1 MADRARDRR
10 SSTRRDVPEVL
21 TASSQALLG
30 ESRQQYAITYKSW
43 QEELWAYTKSV
54 GEFASVMNWF
64 SAAMSRMHLR
74 AARWS
79 PDLREPELLD
89 EGPAAELVHDLVLNA
104 RGGETQFLRTWAKQ
118 LLIPGVGIFLAEEVG
133 GIRTYDVKSV
143 DVIKRSG
150 RQAVN
155 SAGVSVD
162 LYQIRTAPDQWR
174 LTPPDSLVAR
184 IFDPDPQYDYL
195 PTSMTQGVLT
205 TLREID
211 LINRAIIA
219 TLLSRIAF
227 NGILF
232 IPTEAT
238 FAVNPQFKEA
248 PDPFIAELLHYAQRG
263 IKDPGSPGA
272 AIPFPVRVSGAQIEQ
287 FKHLLL
293 SAGLDPK
300 IIEAREAAITR
311 LKEQMP
317 APVEALSG
325 LADMNH
331 WNAWKSS
338 EDNVKLYFGPPMEVL
353 CGGLTEQFLYP
364 MMKGQNQQF
373 IQKDGS
379 RDIVWYDASD
389 LTVQPDNS
397 ENAQHAFENGQLV
410 PDVYLESMGFTG
422 EDRPK
427 VSPEMRE
434 TILVRSAM
442 AGTPLVDSYFILF
455 PEDKPSPEEAA
466 AEANAAKGI
475 DPAQAEEL
483 ASAGPS
489 ADSSASAANVKEQ
502 PPAKKAADAV
512 PAKPGAPK

>member
-10 SSTRRDVPEVL
+10 GTRRDVPEIL
-21 TASSQALLG
+21 TAASQQLLG
-30 ESRQQYAITYKSW
+30 DSRQQYAITYKSW
-43 QEELWAYTKSV
+43 QEELWAYTKSI

-64 SAAMSRMHLR
+64 AAAMSRMHLR
-74 AARWS
+74 AARWY

-89 EGPAAELVHDLVLNA
+89 DGPAAELVHDLVMNA
-104 RGGETQFLRTWAKQ
+104 KGGETQFLRNWAKQ
-118 LLIPGVGIFLAEEVG
+118 LLIPGVGIFLAEEMDGV
-133 GIRTYDVKSV
+133 RSYDVKSV
-143 DVIKRSG
+143 DVIKKSG
-150 RQAVN
+150 RKAFN
-155 SAGVSVD
+155 SAGVEVQ
-162 LYQIRTAPDQWR
+162 LYQVRTAPDQWR
-174 LTPPDSLVAR
+174 LTPPDSLIAR

-238 FAVNPQFKEA
+238 FAVNPQFKES
-248 PDPFIAELLHYAQRG
+248 PDPFIAEMLHFAQRG

-272 AIPFPVRVSGAQIEQ
+272 AIPFPVRMSGAHIDQV
-287 FKHLLL
+287 KHLLI

-300 IIEAREAAITR
+300 IIDAREAAVTR

-317 APVEALSG
+317 APIEALSG
-325 LADMNH
+325 LQDMNH

-353 CGGLTEQFLYP
+353 CGGFTEQFLYP
-364 MMKGQNQQF
+364 MMRGQKDPY
-373 IQKDGS
+373 IHPDGS

-397 ENAQHAFENGQLV
+397 ENAQHAFEQGQLK
-410 PDVYLESMGFTG
+410 PDVYLEAMGFDG
-422 EDRPK
+422 EEKPK
-427 VSPEMRE
+427 VDKEMRE
-434 TILVRSAM
+434 TILVKSAM
-442 AGTPLVDSYFILF
+442 SGTPLADSYFILF
-455 PEDKPSPEEAA
+455 PEDKPSPEEQAV
-466 AEANAAKGI
+466 EANAAKGL
-475 DPAQAEEL
+475 DPAQAEAL
-483 ASAGPS
+483 AKDVGPS
-489 ADSSASAANVKEQ
+489 AGASASAANVVKK
-502 PPAKKAADAV
+502 PPAAPAKKTA
-512 PAKPGAPK
+512 PAKAGAAK

>member
-10 SSTRRDVPEVL
+10 STRRDVPEVL
-21 TASSQALLG
+21 TAASQALLG

-43 QEELWAYTKSV
+43 QEELWAYTKSI

-64 SAAMSRMHLR
+64 AAAMSRMHLR
-74 AARWS
+74 AARWH

-89 EGPAAELVHDLVLNA
+89 EGPAAELVHDLVMNA
-104 RGGETQFLRTWAKQ
+104 KGGETQFLRNWAKQ
-118 LLIPGVGIFLAEEVG
+118 LLIPGVGIFLAEEID
-133 GIRTYDVKSV
+133 GIRSYDVKSV

-150 RQAVN
+150 RSAIN
-155 SAGVSVD
+155 SAGIPVD
-162 LYQIRTAPDQWR
+162 LYQIRIAPDQWR
-174 LTPPDSLVAR
+174 LTTPDSLVSR

-248 PDPFIAELLHYAQRG
+248 PDPFIAEMLHFAQRG

-272 AIPFPVRVSGAQIEQ
+272 AIPFPVRMSGAQIEQ
-287 FKHLLL
+287 VKHLLI

-300 IIEAREAAITR
+300 IIEAREAAVNR

-317 APVEALSG
+317 APIEALSG
-325 LADMNH
+325 LQDMNH

-353 CGGLTEQFLYP
+353 CGGFTDQFLYP
-364 MMKGQNQQF
+364 MMRGQKQPYTHP
-373 IQKDGS
+373 DGS

-397 ENAQHAFENGQLV
+397 ENAQNAFDSGQLI
-410 PDVYLESMGFTG
+410 PDVYLEAMGFDG

-427 VSPEMRE
+427 VNPEMRE

-442 AGTPLVDSYFILF
+442 AGTPLSDAYFLLF
-455 PEDKPSPEEAA
+455 PEDKPSPEEQAM
-466 AEANAAKGI
+466 EANAAQGI
-475 DPAQAEEL
+475 DPAQAEAL
-483 ASAGPS
+483 KSVGPS
-489 ADSSASAANVKEQ
+489 DSASASAANVKKQ
-502 PPAKKAADAV
+502 PPKKAAAA
-512 PAKPGAPK
+512 PKTGAPK

>member
-10 SSTRRDVPEVL
+10 STRRDVPEVL
-21 TASSQALLG
+21 TAASQALLG

-54 GEFASVMNWF
+54 GEFSSVMNWF
-64 SAAMSRMHLR
+64 SAALSRMHLR
-74 AARWS
+74 AAIWH
-79 PDLREPELLD
+79 PELREPELVD
-89 EGPAAELVHDLVLNA
+89 SGPAADLVLDLVLNA
-104 RGGETQFLRTWAKQ
+104 KGGETQFLNKWAKQ
-118 LLIPGVGIFLAEEVG
+118 LLIPGVGIFLAEEFDGV
-133 GIRTYDVKSV
+133 RSYDVKSV

-150 RQAVN
+150 RSAIN
-155 SAGVSVD
+155 SAGIEVD

-174 LTPPDSLVAR
+174 LTTPDSLVSR

-211 LINRAIIA
+211 LYNRAIVA

-227 NGILF
+227 NGILM

-248 PDPFIAELLHYAQRG
+248 PDPFIAELLHFAQRG

-272 AIPFPVRVSGAQIEQ
+272 AIPFPIRMSGAQIEQ
-287 FKHLLL
+287 VKHLIL
-293 SAGLDPK
+293 SAGIDPK
-300 IIEAREAAITR
+300 IIEARENAVTR

-325 LADMNH
+325 LQDMNH

-338 EDNVKLYFGPPMEVL
+338 EDNVRLYFGPPMEIL

-364 MMKGQNQQF
+364 MMRGQKAD
-373 IQKDGS
+373 IKAPDGG
-379 RDIVWYDASD
+379 RYIIWYDASD

-397 ENAQHAFENGQLV
+397 ENAQHAFENGQIV
-410 PDVYLESMGFTG
+410 PDVYVEAMGFDPG
-422 EDRPK
+422 DRPK
-427 VSPEMRE
+427 ISPEMRE
-434 TILVRSAM
+434 TILIRSAM
-442 AGTPLVDSYFILF
+442 SGTPLSDGYFLLF
-455 PEDKPSPEEAA
+455 PQDKPSPEEQA
-466 AEANAAKGI
+466 AEANAAKGV
-475 DPAQAEEL
+475 DPAQAEAL
-483 ASAGPS
+483 KSVGPS
-489 ADSSASAANVKEQ
+489 DSASASAANVKKTA
-502 PPAKKAADAV
+502 PPKA
-512 PAKPGAPK
+512 GAPK